1 MVSPG
6 AGGRQVLLLV
16 DLQNGLCKGS
26 PDPTP
31 LSTAVDE
38 GNVLANAGVCLAAA
52 RKAGVEVI
60 HVRLGFDPAY
70 AARTNRTARFDDHE
84 KNRRFLL
91 GSASA
96 EFCEEVTPADD
107 ELVVS
112 KGSVSPF
119 ASTALHAVLTS
130 RGLTQLY
137 IAGVATHLAV
147 ESGVREAA
155 DRGFQTT
162 VIADACAAPE
172 PLHTHSI
179 QSTLPAF
186 AHVISTQD
194 FVSLLADRA

>member
-1 MVSPG
+1 MVRSG
-6 AGGRQVLLLV
+6 AGGNEVLLLI
-16 DLQNGLCKGS
+16 DLQNGLCKGA

-38 GNVLANAGVCLAAA
+38 GNVLSNAAACLAAA
-52 RKAGVEVI
+52 RQAGVEVI
-60 HVRLGFDPAY
+60 HVRLGFDAAY

-84 KNRRFLL
+84 KNQRFLI
-91 GSASA
+91 GSPSA
-96 EFCEEVTPADD
+96 EFCEEVAPAAD

-119 ASTALHAVLTS
+119 ASTALHAVLTA

-137 IAGVATHLAV
+137 VAGVATHLAV

-162 VIADACAAPE
+162 VIRDACAAPE
-172 PLHTHSI
+172 PLHTHSLEA
-179 QSTLPAF
+179 TLPAF
-186 AHVISTQD
+186 AQVVCTQD
-194 FVSLLADRA
+194 FVSLLADRG